1 MPENHMTRPSLEPT
15 GTACSHFESTSD
27 CLCKPCWGLAW
38 AALALQAKLQGWLQ
52 LIMAS
57 GFTSGLKICAVI
69 VSSRNKERVD
79 EAVKQLQAQAITC
92 TGVVCHVG
100 SKEHRDR
107 LIATALK
114 VHPWLLLFAPFVV
127 LPFFVRASHIGPH

>member
-1 MPENHMTRPSLEPT
+1 
-15 GTACSHFESTSD
+15 
-27 CLCKPCWGLAW
+27 
-38 AALALQAKLQGWLQ
+38 
-52 LIMAS
+52 MAS
-57 GFTSGLKICAVI
+57 GFTSGLKTCTCAVI
-69 VSSRNKERVD
+69 VSSRNKERVE

-114 VHPWLLLFAPFVV
+114 VTLGFFFLPLLLSFPV
-127 LPFFVRASHIGPH
+127 L